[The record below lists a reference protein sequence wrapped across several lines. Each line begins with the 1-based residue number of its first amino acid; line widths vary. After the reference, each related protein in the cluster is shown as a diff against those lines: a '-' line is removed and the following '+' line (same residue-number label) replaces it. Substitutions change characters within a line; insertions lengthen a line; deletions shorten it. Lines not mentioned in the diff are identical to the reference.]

1 MFWPHMTD
9 SPRIS
14 QDAAI
19 VLALADTAVPF
30 AVSLED
36 EAERW
41 VRVMRMHGQVGA
53 ALQALGVGEAPLE
66 TPAAGPGESHGTEAL
81 GRSAVNAVGEAAGA
95 LARERGARV
104 VTTVDIL
111 FAVMELYG
119 RTFDR
124 ALYVRGA
131 SRDELIERLAGGV
144 EASRLAASAWLRRES
159 SGQGVLRRWRATTFA
174 ASLTI
179 FSRASVDLCGG
190 SSGSSRAPA
199 RRVTATIT

>member
-1 MFWPHMTD
+1 MTD

-30 AVSLED
+30 AISLED

-66 TPAAGPGESHGTEAL
+66 TAAAGPGAHGGSKAL
-81 GRSAVNAVGEAAGA
+81 GKSAVNAVGETAGA

-104 VTTVDIL
+104 VTTVDVL

-131 SRDELIERLAGGV
+131 GRDELVARLAEGV
-144 EASRLAASAWLRRES
+144 EAA
-159 SGQGVLRRWRATTFA
+159 V
-174 ASLTI
+174 
-179 FSRASVDLCGG
+179 
-190 SSGSSRAPA
+190 
-199 RRVTATIT
+199 

>member
-1 MFWPHMTD
+1 MTD

-66 TPAAGPGESHGTEAL
+66 TAAAGPGIHGGTEAL
-81 GRSAVNAVGEAAGA
+81 GKSAVNAVGEAAGA
-95 LARERGARV
+95 LARERGARI
-104 VTTVDIL
+104 VTTVDVL

-131 SRDELIERLAGGV
+131 TRDELLTRLAEGAEV
-144 EASRLAASAWLRRES
+144 P
-159 SGQGVLRRWRATTFA
+159 V
-174 ASLTI
+174 
-179 FSRASVDLCGG
+179 
-190 SSGSSRAPA
+190 
-199 RRVTATIT
+199 

>member
-1 MFWPHMTD
+1 MTD

-30 AVSLED
+30 ASSLED

-66 TPAAGPGESHGTEAL
+66 SPAAGPEERGAGGESL

-104 VTTVDIL
+104 VTTVDVL
-111 FAVMELYG
+111 FAVLELYG
-119 RTFDR
+119 RAFDR

-131 SRDELIERLAGGV
+131 TRDELIHRLANGV
-144 EASRLAASAWLRRES
+144 EA
-159 SGQGVLRRWRATTFA
+159 QV
-174 ASLTI
+174 
-179 FSRASVDLCGG
+179 
-190 SSGSSRAPA
+190 
-199 RRVTATIT
+199 